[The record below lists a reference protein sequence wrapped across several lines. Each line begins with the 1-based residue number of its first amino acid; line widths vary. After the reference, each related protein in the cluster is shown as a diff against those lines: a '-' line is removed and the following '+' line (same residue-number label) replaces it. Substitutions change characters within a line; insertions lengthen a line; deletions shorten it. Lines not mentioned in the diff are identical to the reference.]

1 MLLFSLEAVLVYLF
15 VTDNLVIFYVLFEL
29 SLLPLYMLIGMYGA
43 SSERLRASKLL
54 WAYTFIGSLCLL
66 LSIV

>member
-1 MLLFSLEAVLVYLF
+1 MMLLFSLEAVLVYLF

-54 WAYTFIGSLCLL
+54 
-66 LSIV
+66 